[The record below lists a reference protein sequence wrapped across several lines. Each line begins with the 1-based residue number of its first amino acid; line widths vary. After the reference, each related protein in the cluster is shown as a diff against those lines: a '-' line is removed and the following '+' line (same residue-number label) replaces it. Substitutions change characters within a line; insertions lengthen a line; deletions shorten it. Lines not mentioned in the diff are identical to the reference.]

1 MPVRILVA
9 DDDSTIRKLLKRLL
23 EDHPQWEVCGEAVD
37 GLDAVAKTEEL
48 APDVVILDLG
58 MPRMNGL
65 QAAREI
71 SRRNPGFH
79 LILLTVQ
86 QLSDQLAEE
95 ARDAGFRGAVSKS
108 TGREVVNGVEAVLQN
123 SMFFCVDGPHN
134 AA

>member
-1 MPVRILVA
+1 MPIRILVA

-37 GLDAVAKTEEL
+37 GLDAVAKSDEL

-71 SRRNPGFH
+71 SRRNPGSH

-86 QLSDQLAEE
+86 QLSDQIAEE
-95 ARDAGFRGAVSKS
+95 ECYAGFQGSFLKSAVRDVVSGAW
-108 TGREVVNGVEAVLQN
+108 AALQ
-123 SMFFCVDGPHN
+123 D
-134 AA
+134 

>member
-65 QAAREI
+65 QAARE
-71 SRRNPGFH
+71 RC
-79 LILLTVQ
+79 
-86 QLSDQLAEE
+86 
-95 ARDAGFRGAVSKS
+95 
-108 TGREVVNGVEAVLQN
+108 GVEEHGSRSCEWSGSGLAKFNVFL
-123 SMFFCVDGPHN
+123 CGWTP
-134 AA
+134 

>member
-1 MPVRILVA
+1 MPIRILVA

-37 GLDAVAKTEEL
+37 GLDAVAKSDEL

-71 SRRNPGFH
+71 SRRNPGSR

-95 ARDAGFRGAVSKS
+95 ARDAGFQGAVSKS
-108 TGREVVNGVEAVLQN
+108 TGREVVSGVEAVLQN
-123 SMFFCVDGPHN
+123 SMFFVDGLHN
-134 AA
+134 AV

>member
-1 MPVRILVA
+1 MPIRILVA

-37 GLDAVAKTEEL
+37 GLDAVAKSGEL

-71 SRRNPGFH
+71 SRRNPGSH

-95 ARDAGFRGAVSKS
+95 ARDAGFQGAVSKS
-108 TGREVVNGVEAVLQN
+108 TGREVVSGVEAVLQN
-123 SMFFCVDGPHN
+123 SMFFVDGLHN
-134 AA
+134 AV

>member
-1 MPVRILVA
+1 MPIRILVA

-37 GLDAVAKTEEL
+37 GLDAVAKSDEL

-71 SRRNPGFH
+71 SRRNPGSH

-95 ARDAGFRGAVSKS
+95 ARDAGFQGPRTEPLTPEISM
-108 TGREVVNGVEAVLQN
+108 VVGIK
-123 SMFFCVDGPHN
+123 
-134 AA
+134 